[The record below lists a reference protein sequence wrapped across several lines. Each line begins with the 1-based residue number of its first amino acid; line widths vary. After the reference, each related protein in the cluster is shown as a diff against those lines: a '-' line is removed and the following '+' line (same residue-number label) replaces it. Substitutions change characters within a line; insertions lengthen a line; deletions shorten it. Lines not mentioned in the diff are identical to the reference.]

1 MKVKDIDLD
10 RVRGRALDRID
21 KARRVFLCLV
31 GASAVVEGFF
41 LVLYVVLMDWD
52 DRLHQLILV
61 ASLLTYWTLAACV
74 LALGAYGNWMTQRLL
89 KAIELVDNGPAAPDL

>member
-1 MKVKDIDLD
+1 MKTNEVDLD

-21 KARRVFLCLV
+21 KARRVFLCLIGV
-31 GASAVVEGFF
+31 TAVVEGFF
-41 LVLYVVLMDWD
+41 LVLYGVLMNWD

-61 ASLLTYWTLAACV
+61 ASLLIYWTLAACV

-89 KAIELVDNGPAAPDL
+89 KAIELIEVEVVAGDL